1 MAFPVTPATLSDFQ
15 SIDALTEAEA
25 GIIQCMATLFCNTLL
40 TNIQAISNTTTGGT
54 LENNIEVRAELV
66 KDILCTYA
74 CKEISIADLINSIA
88 CKLAVDKGLIK
99 SECDCGCDF

>member
-40 TNIQAISNTTTGGT
+40 PNITAISNTATGGT

-66 KDILCTYA
+66 KDILCNYA
-74 CKEISIADLINSIA
+74 CKELSIADLISAIS
-88 CKLAVDKGLIK
+88 CKLAVDRGLIK
-99 SECDCGCDF
+99 SDCDCDCGF